1 MSLPNSRN
9 RIVALSALC
18 LLPSPDRLQLRASLS
33 KLVSRFPYLWT
44 GHLML
49 NVIWHVGRI
58 AMHRH
63 VHGHIDTHAGEH
75 VVVLCGWLDR
85 SCSPRTKHSTLV
97 LRPRA
102 ILRGSVA
109 TTGRHHL
116 QPVDHIDH
124 RNCTF
129 VPYFFINTFCSI
141 QPLVQWLSKPL
152 SREEGDQKIILLTIS
167 TRLRD

>member
-9 RIVALSALC
+9 RIVTLSALC
-18 LLPSPDRLQLRASLS
+18 LARNPDRIQLHASLS
-33 KLVSRFPYLWT
+33 KVVARFPYLWT

-49 NVIWHVGRI
+49 NVIWHVGRV

-75 VVVLCGWLDR
+75 VVVLWGWLYR
-85 SCSPRTKHSTLV
+85 SCSPGTEHSTLV

-102 ILRGSVA
+102 VLRGPVA

-116 QPVDHIDH
+116 QPVDRIVH
-124 RNCTF
+124 RNWNF
-129 VPYFFINTFCSI
+129 GPYFFINNFFFV
-141 QPLVQWLSKPL
+141 QPLIQWLTKPL
-152 SREEGDQKIILLTIS
+152 SREESDQK
-167 TRLRD
+167 